1 MEKLHSFSAYELQ
14 LLLCG
19 EQTPNWTRDD
29 IINFTEPKFGYS
41 RERLV
46 DVACVWGGVG
56 GCGLLSL
63 S

>member
-19 EQTPNWTRDD
+19 EQTPNWTRED

-46 DVACVWGGVG
+46 TWGEWVWLVV
-56 GCGLLSL
+56 SV
-63 S
+63 